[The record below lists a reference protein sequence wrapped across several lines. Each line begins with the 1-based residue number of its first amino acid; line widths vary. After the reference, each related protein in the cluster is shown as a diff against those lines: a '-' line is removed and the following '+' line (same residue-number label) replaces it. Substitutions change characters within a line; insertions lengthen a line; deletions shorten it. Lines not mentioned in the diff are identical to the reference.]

1 MRTVRGP
8 DGRTYLLVKR
18 SSDSSRVRDP
28 KTGTERYLPNAEL
41 EDVGGES
48 PLETAARAV
57 PESVRRIL
65 VATPTER
72 GLGLLVDLVDRGP
85 LPVVDIMGAYDLC
98 ESDLHGLLTEF
109 KIAGLVEETTI
120 YGERG
125 YEATTVAKE
134 GIERL
139 RDIERDV

>member
-1 MRTVRGP
+1 MRSVRGP

-18 SSDSSRVRDP
+18 SSDASRVRDP
-28 KTGTERYLPNAEL
+28 KTGAEQYLPNDEL
-41 EDVGGES
+41 EDVGGEP

-57 PESVRRIL
+57 SEPVRRVL
-65 VATPTER
+65 VACPTER
-72 GLGLLVDLVDRGP
+72 ALGLLVELVDRGP
-85 LPVVDIMGAYDLC
+85 LPVVDLLDAYDLC

-109 KIAGLVEETTI
+109 RIAGLIEETTI

-125 YEATTVAKE
+125 YEATGVAQD

-139 RDIERDV
+139 RDSGD

>member
-28 KTGTERYLPNAEL
+28 KTGEERYVVNDEL
-41 EDVGGES
+41 EAVGGES

-72 GLGLLVDLVDRGP
+72 GLGLVVDLVDRGP
-85 LPVVDIMGAYDLC
+85 LPVVELMDAYDLC

-109 KIAGLVEETTI
+109 KIAGLVEETTV

-125 YEATTVAKE
+125 YEATPVATE
-134 GIERL
+134 GIEHL
-139 RDIERDV
+139 RARD

>member
-8 DGRTYLLVKR
+8 DGRTYLLVKQ
-18 SSDSSRVRDP
+18 SSDASRVRDP
-28 KTGTERYLPNAEL
+28 ET
-41 EDVGGES
+41 GES

-65 VATPTER
+65 VAVPTER

-85 LPVVDIMGAYDLC
+85 LPVVDLLGAYDLC

-109 KIAGLVEETTI
+109 RVAGLVAETTV

-125 YEATTVAKE
+125 YEATDAARE
-134 GIERL
+134 GVELL
-139 RDIERDV
+139 RANGGRE

>member
-18 SSDSSRVRDP
+18 SSDASRVRDP
-28 KTGTERYLPNAEL
+28 KTGEERHFPNAEL

-57 PESVRRIL
+57 PESARRVL
-65 VATPTER
+65 VAVPTEQA
-72 GLGLLVDLVDRGP
+72 LGLLVELVERGP
-85 LPVVDIMGAYDLC
+85 LSVVELMDAYDLC

-109 KIAGLVEETTI
+109 KIAGLIEETRV

-125 YEATTVAKE
+125 YEATAVAHE
-134 GIERL
+134 GVSHL
-139 RDIERDV
+139 RR

>member
-18 SSDSSRVRDP
+18 SSESSRVRDP
-28 KTGTERYLPNAEL
+28 KTGEERYVSNDEL
-41 EDVGGES
+41 EAVGGES

-57 PESVRRIL
+57 PESVRTIL

-72 GLGLLVDLVDRGP
+72 ALGLLVDLVDRGP
-85 LPVVDIMGAYDLC
+85 LPVVELLDSYDLC

-109 KIAGLVEETTI
+109 RIAGLVEETTV

-125 YEATTVAKE
+125 YEATATARDGV
-134 GIERL
+134 ERL
-139 RDIERDV
+139 RASR

>member
-8 DGRTYLLVKR
+8 DGRTYLLVKQ
-18 SSDSSRVRDP
+18 SSDASRVRDP
-28 KTGTERYLPNAEL
+28 ETGEEQHLPNDDL
-41 EDVGGES
+41 EAVSGES

-57 PESVRRIL
+57 PEPVRRIL
-65 VATPTER
+65 VAVPTER

-85 LPVVDIMGAYDLC
+85 LPVVDLLGAYDLC

-109 KIAGLVEETTI
+109 RAAGLVVEATV

-125 YEATTVAKE
+125 YEATDAAKE
-134 GIERL
+134 GVELL
-139 RDIERDV
+139 RANGARE

>member
-8 DGRTYLLVKR
+8 DGRRYLLVKR
-18 SSDSSRVRDP
+18 SSDASRVRDP
-28 KTGTERYLPNAEL
+28 KTGDERHFPNDEL
-41 EDVGGES
+41 ETVSGES

-57 PESVRRIL
+57 PEPVRRIL
-65 VATPTER
+65 VAVPTER
-72 GLGLLVDLVDRGP
+72 SLGLLVDLADRGP
-85 LPVVDIMGAYDLC
+85 LPVVELLGAYDLC

-109 KIAGLVEETTI
+109 KIAGLVEETTV

-125 YEATTVAKE
+125 YEVTDTAKE

-139 RDIERDV
+139 RANE